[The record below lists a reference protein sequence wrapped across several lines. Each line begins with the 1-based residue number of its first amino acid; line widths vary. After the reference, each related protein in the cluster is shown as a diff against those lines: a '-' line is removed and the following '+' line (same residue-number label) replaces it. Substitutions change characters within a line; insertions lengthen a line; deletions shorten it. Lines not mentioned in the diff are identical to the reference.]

1 LSILHSLAGKSA
13 GGPGRDLIGGSIV
26 FEWPSLVP
34 RFHCDE
40 VLSSG
45 GLVTAPDPL
54 VAAAGAEV
62 LRAGGNAVD
71 AAVAAAFAEGVAEP
85 PMAGVGGGVTMTI
98 ALRDPDRT
106 AVVEGHMVAPLEA
119 GPEHYPIAERQ
130 PSATLAPGG
139 WSVTFF
145 NQPAVEGLVNVMG
158 AKAIAVPGAV
168 AALLE
173 AHQRYGR
180 LPRAD
185 VMRPAIG
192 LAADGFRVNWFV
204 AACAASD
211 MPNLMRDPG
220 CSEVFLPRGAPIRGA
235 LDRPAARLR
244 QPRLARTLELIAAE
258 GGDAFYRGAI
268 GESIVRTVREL
279 GGLLSMADLDAYRPI
294 IREPAERVP
303 YRSYELLGAATSGL
317 STVAASLHLY
327 ELGAASGRQ
336 GTGAARHDDAVAWA
350 RALKLA
356 FEDRFRYM
364 TADDTVSVP
373 WDTLMSA
380 TYARAR
386 FDADEAG
393 RQPPDPYSF
402 AADAAPG
409 AEPVGRHGASGHTS
423 QISVVDADGNLVS
436 MTATILA
443 DFGARVLDP
452 ETGVLLNNGMA
463 YFDPTPGVVNGIR
476 PGVQVLSAMSPTI
489 LVEHGRGPVAALG
502 ASGGRRII
510 SGVAQIV
517 AAVTRGMTLQDAIE
531 QPRIYAESNDVLMET
546 TWPRVAAEAVE
557 AAGFNVVPVFEEPTT
572 VHFARPNGVTI
583 GSDGTRRSGVDPKK
597 PGGAAVA

>member
-1 LSILHSLAGKSA
+1 
-13 GGPGRDLIGGSIV
+13 V

-54 VAAAGAEV
+54 VAEAGAEV

-119 GPEHYPIAERQ
+119 RPEHYPIAERQ
-130 PSATLAPGG
+130 PSAALAPGG

-145 NQPAVEGLVNVMG
+145 NQPQVEGLVNVMG

-173 AHQRYGR
+173 AQRRYGR
-180 LPRAD
+180 LPRAA
-185 VMRPAIG
+185 VMRPATG
-192 LAADGFRVNWFV
+192 LAGDGFRVNWFV

-220 CSEVFLPRGAPIRGA
+220 CTEVFLPRGAPIRGA

-244 QPRLARTLELIAAE
+244 QPKLARTLELIAAE
-258 GGDAFYRGAI
+258 GADVFYRGEI
-268 GESIVRTVREL
+268 GQSIVRTVREQ

-294 IREPAERVP
+294 IREPAGRVP
-303 YRSYELLGAATSGL
+303 YGSYELLGAATSGL

-327 ELGAASGRQ
+327 ELAAGGRH
-336 GTGAARHDDAVAWA
+336 GTAEAHADAVAWA

-373 WDTLMSA
+373 WETLMSA
-380 TYARAR
+380 AYARAR

-393 RQPPDPYSF
+393 GQPPDPYSF
-402 AADAAPG
+402 AAEATSSPR
-409 AEPVGRHGASGHTS
+409 PVGRHGPSGHTS
-423 QISVVDADGNLVS
+423 QISAVDAEGNLVS

-476 PGVQVLSAMSPTI
+476 PGVQVLSAMSPTV
-489 LVEHGRGPVAALG
+489 LVESGRGPVAALG

-517 AAVTRGMTLQDAIE
+517 AAVTRGMPLQHAIE

-546 TWPRVAAEAVE
+546 TWPRAAAEAVE

-583 GSDGTRRSGVDPKK
+583 SPDGTRRSGVDPKK